1 MKVCMSVISGIIG
14 LVCGLIAMWIVGSI
28 IDDPNVYVAV
38 GIASFFG
45 SFFGKMC
52 NKLLNYPVGGGSPSS
67 YAGNGF
73 SLNIGVFKL
82 LPRF

>member
-14 LVCGLIAMWIVGSI
+14 LVCGLVAMWIVGSI

-45 SFFGKMC
+45 SFFGSLFC
-52 NKLLNYPVGGGSPSS
+52 
-67 YAGNGF
+67 GNAKCE
-73 SLNIGVFKL
+73 VKVTE
-82 LPRF
+82 